1 MWALSTSQKKREAGA
16 TGLKEFNVQPER
28 QDKGNQRKTCIL
40 GSSTFK
46 LMLEGHLKGHVTMLR
61 ICKWKWLFLRDGRMG
76 GVQYTNFSIFN
87 KTVKRCIKT
96 ANVSLQ

>member
-1 MWALSTSQKKREAGA
+1 MWALSTSQKKGEAGA

-28 QDKGNQRKTCIL
+28 QDKGRNQRKTYIL

-46 LMLEGHLKGHVTMLR
+46 LMLEGHLKGHVTKLR
-61 ICKWKWLFLRDGRMG
+61 IFKWKWLILRDGHMG

-87 KTVKRCIKT
+87 KTVERCIKT
-96 ANVSLQ
+96 ANM